1 MNCISIKINN
11 RPNKY
16 FYQLIV
22 RSGGLLRDI
31 TRIKLNFNFN
41 KQLKI
46 MENRIDRLDRSNN
59 NYGGQDDLVDAGNGE
74 SMFSRRK
81 TAYNMPG

>member
-1 MNCISIKINN
+1 
-11 RPNKY
+11 
-16 FYQLIV
+16 
-22 RSGGLLRDI
+22 
-31 TRIKLNFNFN
+31 
-41 KQLKI
+41 